1 MAFLHSPTIVRTE
14 AVPSFADSRCETS
27 YERSLIARGVY
38 SLAVQF
44 VRSLAVCFQCQ
55 RAGVVRATV
64 AAVGATRLACK
75 QLIAYR
81 DIATGE
87 TWMVVHWPDTPQHE
101 VYDAIWRHCER
112 PGSTLEPQAAM
123 MMVRCY
129 REVCHD

>member
-1 MAFLHSPTIVRTE
+1 MAFLRMPTIVRTVL
-14 AVPSFADSRCETS
+14 VPFAGQPASRCETS
-27 YERSLIARGVY
+27 CERSRIARGVY
-38 SLAVQF
+38 SLAGPC
-44 VRSLAVCFQCQ
+44 VRSWDDSGCS
-55 RAGVVRATV
+55 V
-64 AAVGATRLACK
+64 AAVGATRIACK

-101 VYDAIWRHCER
+101 VYDAICRHCER